1 MLKRVK
7 WASLCALVLT
17 LSLTALAQQPG
28 RDIEKEKL
36 FWQQLETIAPSAVE
50 NFKAATVALDKE
62 DYAEAARLYQ
72 EVLKKAPDFDPA
84 LRRLGGALVFL
95 GRVPEGVANLEKAI
109 KLNRSAENLGSL
121 AQALAYP
128 GGSEDK
134 ASQADKQKA
143 LALAREAY
151 ALNKDE
157 NDAYYPL
164 LFGQLA
170 LELRSEND
178 FRNATQTLV
187 AKHQDLMATH
197 YFNAI
202 RALNDEDW
210 TTAEKEIKRAE
221 SMGLPADAVQ
231 AFLDT
236 GVHSRAM
243 VWSYTYLALYLVA
256 AWAVGLVL
264 LFISGKVLS
273 SMTLRSIETADPN
286 QPADSR
292 QLSLRKIYR
301 TLINVAGFYYYISI
315 PVVIF
320 LVVAVAGAVIYGFL
334 MLGQIPIKLT
344 LIIVV
349 GVLVTVYQMIRSL
362 FSRTAREDPGRALS
376 QEEAPGL
383 WALTRDVAEKVGT
396 RPVDEIRLTPG
407 TDLAVY
413 ERGSFRER
421 MQDRAQRNLILGVG
435 VLNGFSRNAFRA
447 VLAHEYGHFRHR
459 DTAGGDVAL
468 RVNSDMIRFANAMIR
483 SGQAT
488 WWNIAFHFLRLYH
501 FIFRRITHGA
511 TRLQEVLADRI
522 AVRLFGAKA
531 FEEGL
536 SHAIRRDVE
545 FSHLAT
551 AEIRRAVD
559 TKQAMQNLYEL
570 SEIKTETEKT
580 IAAKVH
586 AAINRETTE
595 DDTHPS
601 PADRFRLASRI
612 TSEGETPASGTVWEF
627 FTDRQALTAEMSA
640 VIDKQL
646 GRVVLRK

>member
-1 MLKRVK
+1 
-7 WASLCALVLT
+7 
-17 LSLTALAQQPG
+17 
-28 RDIEKEKL
+28 
-36 FWQQLETIAPSAVE
+36 
-50 NFKAATVALDKE
+50 
-62 DYAEAARLYQ
+62 
-72 EVLKKAPDFDPA
+72 
-84 LRRLGGALVFL
+84 
-95 GRVPEGVANLEKAI
+95 
-109 KLNRSAENLGSL
+109 
-121 AQALAYP
+121 
-128 GGSEDK
+128 
-134 ASQADKQKA
+134 
-143 LALAREAY
+143 
-151 ALNKDE
+151 
-157 NDAYYPL
+157 
-164 LFGQLA
+164 
-170 LELRSEND
+170 
-178 FRNATQTLV
+178 
-187 AKHQDLMATH
+187 
-197 YFNAI
+197 
-202 RALNDEDW
+202 
-210 TTAEKEIKRAE
+210 
-221 SMGLPADAVQ
+221 
-231 AFLDT
+231 
-236 GVHSRAM
+236 
-243 VWSYTYLALYLVA
+243 
-256 AWAVGLVL
+256 
-264 LFISGKVLS
+264 
-273 SMTLRSIETADPN
+273 
-286 QPADSR
+286 
-292 QLSLRKIYR
+292 
-301 TLINVAGFYYYISI
+301 
-315 PVVIF
+315 
-320 LVVAVAGAVIYGFL
+320 
-334 MLGQIPIKLT
+334 
-344 LIIVV
+344 
-349 GVLVTVYQMIRSL
+349 
-362 FSRTAREDPGRALS
+362 
-376 QEEAPGL
+376 
-383 WALTRDVAEKVGT
+383 
-396 RPVDEIRLTPG
+396 
-407 TDLAVY
+407 
-413 ERGSFRER
+413 
-421 MQDRAQRNLILGVG
+421 
-435 VLNGFSRNAFRA
+435 